1 MEPTMKKA
9 SFRTLWLTLSLPP
22 VLFLLAIIGASIY
35 FGATGLT
42 DAAQIEQRVTANT
55 SILLVIIQVA
65 MLALL
70 FWALRR
76 DNLSLAQIGW
86 QTADGQKPWQEF
98 VIGALPGIA
107 LGLLYIYGLSP
118 LMTAVQRTLGDYVPA
133 GELLPTLSS
142 AVLPFFIANVLF
154 APFVEEGIYRGY
166 ALTRLFGRFSQ
177 PAAIVIS
184 CVFFG
189 LLHWSGGF
197 WYILLTG
204 VVAGGLFAG
213 LFTWRRNIIAPFAAH
228 LLLNLLEFLLTTM
241 K

>member
-1 MEPTMKKA
+1 MKKA
-9 SFRTLWLTLSLPP
+9 SLPTLWLTLSLPP
-22 VLFLLAIIGASIY
+22 ILFLLAIIGASIY

-55 SILLVIIQVA
+55 SILLVILQVA
-65 MLALL
+65 MLMLL
-70 FWALRR
+70 LWALRR
-76 DNLSLAQIGW
+76 DSLTWAQIGW
-86 QTADGQKPWQEF
+86 KQADGQTTWREF
-98 VIGALPGIA
+98 VIGAAPGAA
-107 LGLLYIYGLSP
+107 LGLLYIYGLAP
-118 LMTAVQRTLGDYVPA
+118 LMTTAQRAFGDYVPA

-177 PAAIVIS
+177 PVAIVIS

-204 VVAGGLFAG
+204 IVAGGLFTG

-228 LLLNLLEFLLTTM
+228 LLLNLLEFLLTTLR
-241 K
+241 